1 MLISNLVAAVE
12 QRTNWQLNSILEVNS
27 LVRDVVSDRSGRFVE
42 NTVGVTRRLLRV
54 EDSVTDEKSV
64 TVFIEMRINR
74 ERCLVIVT
82 DFTSTVVV

>member
-1 MLISNLVAAVE
+1 M
-12 QRTNWQLNSILEVNS
+12 
-27 LVRDVVSDRSGRFVE
+27 VRDVVSDRSGRFVE